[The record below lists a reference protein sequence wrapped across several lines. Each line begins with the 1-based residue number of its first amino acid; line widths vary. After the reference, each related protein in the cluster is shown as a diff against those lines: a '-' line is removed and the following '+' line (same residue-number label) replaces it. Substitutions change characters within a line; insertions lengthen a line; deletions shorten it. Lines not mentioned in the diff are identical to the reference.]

1 MRWSLS
7 HKLLAGFT
15 VVLLLFI
22 INTVIIN
29 WSITKSQQRVN
40 SLVQLRVPTVISGK
54 DLINSIN
61 SSLAALR
68 GYMILG
74 DDHAKAEQMKL
85 DRAQAWQQI
94 DTAMIE
100 YEAISG
106 NWTDPENI
114 DRFNKLKVLVAEF
127 RQAQQQI
134 EAISHTNENILS
146 YNILLTEAAPL
157 AEKMITALND
167 IIDREEGLSATPE
180 RKQLLKYLAD
190 TRGSFA
196 IGLANIR
203 AYLLSGDSQFQQK
216 FESSWQLNS
225 QRIKQ
230 IDGMQYLLSTE
241 QARYWQQ
248 FTHDH
253 GLFAELPDRMF
264 RARNAKDWNTANHWL
279 ATRAAPK
286 AAEIKGI
293 QAEMAASQ
301 QRLMLEDQAL
311 LEGSLTDVQRVALFS
326 CIISVILGVAISL
339 SLARNISRRLHLI
352 LTRANA
358 IADGDISAK
367 TIEVQG
373 HDELAQLTLAINGM
387 SDSLRH
393 VVTNTTHTIDDVSEG
408 VQEIYTVNEGMK
420 NNVQKQSE
428 QIVTVVTAVEEL
440 TTSIQ
445 DVARNIQESSLST
458 TSALTEARAGGE
470 TVEQLQT
477 SMQGVHRAFTEGA
490 DAVNALGVRGEE
502 VQSIIQVI
510 KGIADQTNL
519 LALNAAI
526 EAARAGDQGRGFSV
540 VADEV
545 RQLAKRTAEATE
557 EVTQSILA
565 IKSSTQQAVT
575 VMTDGQQEVVTNRRL
590 TEETADVL
598 KSIIVSAVDIDR
610 NVQTIAVTAEQ
621 QSQVSHEV
629 AENVSNVSDA
639 AQRTQEGMIEVVNTA
654 NKVLEEAQSKALELR
669 KMLA

>member
-29 WSITKSQQRVN
+29 WSIEKSQQRVN

-54 DLINSIN
+54 DLVNGIN

-74 DDHAKAEQMKL
+74 ADPVKAEQMKQ

-94 DTAMIE
+94 ETAMVE

-106 NWTDPENI
+106 SWTDPENI
-114 DRFNKLKVLVAEF
+114 ERFNKLKVLVAGF
-127 RQAQQQI
+127 RQAQQQV

-157 AEKMITALND
+157 AEKMMTALNT
-167 IIDREEGLSATPE
+167 IIDKEESLPATPE

-203 AYLLSGDSQFQQK
+203 AYLLSGDSQFQLK

-225 QRIKQ
+225 QRIRQ
-230 IDGMQYLLSTE
+230 INEMQYLLSTE
-241 QARYWQQ
+241 QTRYWQQ
-248 FTHDH
+248 FTKDH
-253 GLFAELPDRMF
+253 GLFAELPNRMF
-264 RARNAKDWNTANHWL
+264 LARSAKDWNTANYWL

-286 AAEIKGI
+286 AAEIKDI

-301 QRLMLEDQAL
+301 RRLMLEDQAL
-311 LEGSLTDVQRVALFS
+311 LEGSLTDVQKVALLS

-339 SLARNISRRLHLI
+339 SLARNISRRLYLI

-358 IADGDISAK
+358 IASGDISAK

-387 SDSLRH
+387 SGSLRQ

-420 NNVQKQSE
+420 SNIHEQSE
-428 QIVTVVTAVEEL
+428 QIVAVVTAVEEL

-458 TSALTEARAGGE
+458 TSALKEARAGGE

-526 EAARAGDQGRGFSV
+526 EAARAGEQGRGFSV

-557 EVTQSILA
+557 EVTQSVLA
-565 IKSSTQQAVT
+565 IKTSTQQAVT
-575 VMTDGQQEVVTNRRL
+575 VMTEGQQEVVTNGRL
-590 TEETADVL
+590 TEETAVVL
-598 KSIIVSAVDIDR
+598 KSIIASAVDIDR
-610 NVQTIAVTAEQ
+610 NIQTIAVTTEQ
-621 QSQVSHEV
+621 QSQVSNEV
-629 AENVSNVSDA
+629 AENVSLVSDA
-639 AQRTQEGMIEVVNTA
+639 AQRTQEGMVEVVNTA
-654 NKVLEEAQSKALELR
+654 NNVLEESRNKAQELR